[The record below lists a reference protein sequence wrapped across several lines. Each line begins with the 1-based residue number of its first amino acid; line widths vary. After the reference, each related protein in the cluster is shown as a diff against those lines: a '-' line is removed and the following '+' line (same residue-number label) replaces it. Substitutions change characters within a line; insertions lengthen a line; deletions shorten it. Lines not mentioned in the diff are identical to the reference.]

1 MDSANLY
8 ITDTYR
14 VLKVSKGKIATI
26 AGLSSPQGVAV
37 DATGNVYVANPW
49 THRVYVLTPSGT
61 SCSASITPASPQS
74 PASGGNL
81 AVGIQTGPS
90 CSWTVEGLPNWIT
103 VFGDAFGAGPATV
116 TLAVAAN
123 PDPPRS
129 ATILIGGQ
137 NVTVAQAGTVTIL
150 GQVTLPAGNP
160 LPGVTV
166 TLSSSKIPTTTDSGG
181 NFSFSNLSS
190 VGAYTVT
197 PSLSGYA
204 FVPPSQTFT
213 NVNANPTAN
222 FVAWPLPR
230 ITGLG
235 PGFGS
240 LLQPAPNSFA
250 AGEIVTIY
258 GANLCADPASA
269 APTLPDRLAACI
281 VQVDGAAIRLYYGSP
296 VQINAVLPQTLA
308 LGAHQ
313 LVVQRYTDSTYKQ
326 LAAQSQPFSFTVDKV
341 SMAFVERTEGKASLL
356 LAQYLDGGYAG
367 SARPLHPA
375 DYVLLYLTG
384 LGRKLQTFAEGAA
397 PRTTSNAAE
406 PIQILVQGQPAQIFY
421 AGVQPQYPGLD
432 QITLRLPQY
441 TLAAGD
447 TTVKFQITAPSAGQ
461 TLNYTIDA
469 R

>member
-1 MDSANLY
+1 
-8 ITDTYR
+8 
-14 VLKVSKGKIATI
+14 
-26 AGLSSPQGVAV
+26 
-37 DATGNVYVANPW
+37 
-49 THRVYVLTPSGT
+49 
-61 SCSASITPASPQS
+61 
-74 PASGGNL
+74 
-81 AVGIQTGPS
+81 
-90 CSWTVEGLPNWIT
+90 
-103 VFGDAFGAGPATV
+103 
-116 TLAVAAN
+116 
-123 PDPPRS
+123 
-129 ATILIGGQ
+129 LIGGQ

-190 VGAYTVT
+190 AGAYTLT

-222 FVAWPLPR
+222 FAAWPLPR

-240 LLQPAPNSFA
+240 LLQPAPTSFA
-250 AGEIVTIY
+250 AAEIVTIY

-269 APTLPDRLAACI
+269 ALTLPDRLAACI
-281 VQVDGAAIRLYYGSP
+281 VQVDGAAVRLNYGSP

-326 LAAQSQPFSFTVDKV
+326 LATQSQPFSFTVGKV

-367 SARPLHPA
+367 TARPLHPA
-375 DYVLLYLTG
+375 DYVVLYLTG
-384 LGRKLQTFAEGAA
+384 LGRKAQTFAEGAA
-397 PRTTSNAAE
+397 PKTTSNATE
-406 PIQILVQGQPAQIFY
+406 PIQILVQGQPAQILY
-421 AGVQPQYPGLD
+421 AGVQPQYPGFD
-432 QITLRLPQY
+432 QINLRLPNY
-441 TLAAGD
+441 TLPAGQS
-447 TTVKFQITAPSAGQ
+447 TVKFQITAPSAGQ